1 MTPSLM
7 IGTQFGSLLV
17 VAGPVR
23 VPNGRKLTR
32 IGWVCQ
38 CVCGNRISTA
48 ERRLVE
54 GRAASCGCQRDAL
67 ISIARSANP
76 PKPRHGHSHSP
87 TYRTWYAMKQR
98 CGNPNNVR
106 WQQYGGRGIRVCE
119 RWLMFDN
126 FLADMGV
133 RPDGKTIDRINVD
146 GDYER
151 SNCRWASP
159 QEQRHNRTDSR
170 RVQ

>member
-1 MTPSLM
+1 
-7 IGTQFGSLLV
+7 
-17 VAGPVR
+17 
-23 VPNGRKLTR
+23 
-32 IGWVCQ
+32 
-38 CVCGNRISTA
+38 
-48 ERRLVE
+48 
-54 GRAASCGCQRDAL
+54 
-67 ISIARSANP
+67 
-76 PKPRHGHSHSP
+76 
-87 TYRTWYAMKQR
+87 MKQR